1 MLVED
6 HLTLR
11 LIKLKPSEE
20 WVNKKEGLSF
30 VFSLGGAGKYVSKGA
45 TQRLVPG
52 DILVS
57 NGTSGGRLFALEKSD
72 LSFRSFSLFLEH
84 LFPLFGSNEISLLHN
99 VTDSFKASKIYPGT
113 SALAVECQKLLEIVP
128 DQFNL
133 EHRSQLLRIAA
144 AVLSVEFKDAQ
155 AQRGGFVRTEDRMVQ
170 AFEKLS
176 AAELLNL
183 SVGELA
189 KKFSCSRRHLNRL
202 FHQHFGLSVATLR
215 MEMRLLNAV
224 NLLRDPRAKIINV
237 AEQCGFN
244 HLGLFNT
251 CFKRRFGA
259 SPGQWRKLNL
269 QTENSLVRKTEGRQV
284 CPLHANGLCS
294 WSGQSE
300 TSHRQDAMREV
311 LPPVNAR
318 GSASAVRTE
327 NA

>member
-1 MLVED
+1 MLLED

-20 WVNKKEGLSF
+20 WVNNKEGLSF
-30 VFSLGGAGKYVSKGA
+30 VFSQRGAGKFVSKA
-45 TQRLVPG
+45 TTHRLGPG
-52 DILVS
+52 DILIL
-57 NGTSGGRLFALEKSD
+57 NGASGGRLSALDKSD

-84 LFPLFGSNEISLLHN
+84 LFPLFGSNEVSLLHN
-99 VTDSFKASKIYPGT
+99 VTDSFKTAKLNPGSST
-113 SALAVECQKLLEIVP
+113 LALECQRLLEVVP
-128 DQFNL
+128 AQFDL
-133 EHRSQLLRIAA
+133 EHRGQLLRIAA
-144 AVLSVEFKDAQ
+144 SVLSVEFKDAQ
-155 AQRGGFVRTEDRMVQ
+155 AQRGGYVRAEDRMVQ
-170 AFEKLS
+170 VFEKLS

-189 KKFSCSRRHLNRL
+189 NKFSCSRRHLNRL

-215 MEMRLLNAV
+215 MEMRLLSAV

-251 CFKRRFGA
+251 CFKRRYGA
-259 SPGQWRKLNL
+259 SPGQWRKLHL
-269 QTENSLVRKTEGRQV
+269 KTESSSARKAEGRQV

-300 TSHRQDAMREV
+300 TSNRQDAMFGALSSV
-311 LPPVNAR
+311 SAR
-318 GSASAVRTE
+318 GSASAVRAE
-327 NA
+327 E